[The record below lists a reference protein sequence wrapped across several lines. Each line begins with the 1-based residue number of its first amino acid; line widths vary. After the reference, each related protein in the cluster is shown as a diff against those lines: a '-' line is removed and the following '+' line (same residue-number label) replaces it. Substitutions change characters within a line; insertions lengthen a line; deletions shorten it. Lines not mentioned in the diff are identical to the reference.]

1 MRIREAIGDVAPD
14 PEVLMGL
21 VSFLNGRA
29 EDTNAVKEISQDAFI
44 NLANSLD
51 IPITKQNLANMINQP
66 PLSNVLEPLTPGTID
81 PIRYKGAGEIN
92 VAMPVNKAQDIVAK
106 AAKSAMNRDRGV

>member
-1 MRIREAIGDVAPD
+1 MKIREAIGTTPD
-14 PEVLMGL
+14 PEVLTGL

-29 EDTNAVKEISQDAFI
+29 EDTNAAKEISQDAFLK
-44 NLANSLD
+44 LANNLD
-51 IPITKQNLANMINQP
+51 IGITKQNLADLINKE
-66 PLSNVLEPLTPGTID
+66 PLSNVLEPLTPGTND
-81 PIRYKGAGEIN
+81 PIRFKGAGEIN